1 MNNINSIVMPNDLT
15 SNEEHMIREY
25 INSLLDKVKA
35 IISND
40 TIQKAISEYNVG
52 SNDKLRIKQ
61 SREGGLPFFI
71 CNKRGGY
78 IISM

>member
-1 MNNINSIVMPNDLT
+1 MIINMNNINSIVMPNDLT

-52 SNDKLRIKQ
+52 SNDKLRIK
-61 SREGGLPFFI
+61 
-71 CNKRGGY
+71 
-78 IISM
+78 